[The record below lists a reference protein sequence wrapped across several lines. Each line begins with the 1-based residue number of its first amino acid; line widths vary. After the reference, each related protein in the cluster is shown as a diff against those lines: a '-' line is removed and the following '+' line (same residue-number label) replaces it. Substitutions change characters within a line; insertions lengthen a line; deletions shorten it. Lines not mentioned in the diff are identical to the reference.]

1 MTVEQL
7 ARQRAA
13 RTKRERTRAA
23 IIGAATDLFERK
35 GFLPTSVQEIAQ
47 QAGVGAATLY
57 KHFPTKNVI
66 AGHVFR
72 PLIEDLL
79 ADERWTDPAIDPV
92 TALQSLVVDVV
103 SRAKAN
109 TALTVALL
117 EAIQDSTAR
126 RGTQIDEGDP
136 RFWVPLPPLFK
147 DIISRGQAKGCFLDY
162 PSAEEAGPMVNNW
175 ILLRILTRPN
185 ESKREALR
193 FTLTT
198 VSRLLGFENQPAAS

>member
-1 MTVEQL
+1 M
-7 ARQRAA
+7 
-13 RTKRERTRAA
+13 
-23 IIGAATDLFERK
+23 FERK

-136 RFWVPLPPLFK
+136 RFWVPLPPC
-147 DIISRGQAKGCFLDY
+147 SR
-162 PSAEEAGPMVNNW
+162 
-175 ILLRILTRPN
+175 T
-185 ESKREALR
+185 
-193 FTLTT
+193 
-198 VSRLLGFENQPAAS
+198 